1 MEEEIKI
8 IEQRMDSIEYLI
20 KNQNDLLFRI
30 AKEMIDVN
38 TNLKKISGDI
48 CFKNFR

>member
-1 MEEEIKI
+1 MEEKIEI
-8 IEQRMDSIEYLI
+8 IEQRLNSIEYLI

-30 AKEMIDVN
+30 TKEMIDVN